1 MILRHMLLTLLCGVS
16 LCLRAE
22 DAKMNLVVL
31 TNDDTRVAYL
41 INDDT
46 KLTFTDNDL
55 VIKYNGV
62 DIVYAIDDMKG
73 LAYED
78 AHSTDGVNGVGA
90 HSTIDYDGNALSVRA
105 LDKACTVSLYSMGG
119 ELLMRRNV
127 SLGQCIEIPMH
138 DFQRGVYL
146 ISINGQTQ
154 KLIKK

>member
-55 VIKYNGV
+55 VIKYNGM
-62 DIVYAIDDMKG
+62 DIVYAIDNMKG

-78 AHSTDGVNGVGA
+78 AHSTDGVKGIDA
-90 HSTIDYDGNALSVRA
+90 YSTISYDGNALSIRA

-119 ELLMRRNV
+119 ELITRKDV
-127 SLGQCIEIPMH
+127 SLGQCIEIYMH
-138 DFQRGVYL
+138 DFQRC
-146 ISINGQTQ
+146 T
-154 KLIKK
+154 